1 LIGVFTPAASMTR
14 GAFFARP
21 ELNWVHMRLY
31 QRAFARRVNRTAPP
45 GEVSHQEPNMTA
57 LPYRTA
63 LVVGAGA
70 GISASVAR
78 ALAEAG
84 LKVGLAA
91 RNVEKLAPLAAEI
104 GAERF
109 VVDASDPAA
118 VAHLFETAE
127 ARIGDPDVVLYNAS
141 ARAHG
146 PIAELDPEAVRKAVE
161 ISAFGGFLVVQQ
173 AARRMIPRGAGA
185 ILLTGASA
193 SIKGYPHSAAFAMGK
208 FALRGLAQSTARELG
223 PKGIHVA
230 HFVIDGG
237 VRSARRPDPN
247 ERPDSTLD
255 PDAIAQTYLDVLRQP
270 RSAWSL
276 EVEMR
281 PWVET
286 F

>member
-1 LIGVFTPAASMTR
+1 L
-14 GAFFARP
+14 
-21 ELNWVHMRLY
+21 
-31 QRAFARRVNRTAPP
+31 
-45 GEVSHQEPNMTA
+45 HQEPFMTD

-63 LVVGAGA
+63 LIVGAGS

-78 ALAEAG
+78 GLAAAG

-91 RNVEKLAPLAAEI
+91 RDIEKLAPLAAEI

-109 VVDASDPAA
+109 AVDASDPAA
-118 VAHLFETAE
+118 VAHLFEAVD
-127 ARIGDPDVVLYNAS
+127 ARLGAPEVVLYNAS
-141 ARAHG
+141 ARAPG
-146 PIAELDPEAVRKAVE
+146 PIAELDPETVRKAVE
-161 ISAFGGFLVVQQ
+161 ISAFGAFLVVRQ
-173 AARRMIPRGAGA
+173 AAQRMIPRGSGA

-193 SIKGYPHSAAFAMGK
+193 SVKGYKLSAAFAMGK
-208 FALRGLAQSTARELG
+208 FALRGLAQSVARELG

-237 VRSARRPDPN
+237 VRSARRPDPQD
-247 ERPDSTLD
+247 RPDSTLD
-255 PDAIAQTYLDVLRQP
+255 PDAIAQTYIEVLRQP

-276 EVEMR
+276 EVELR

>member
-1 LIGVFTPAASMTR
+1 MADI
-14 GAFFARP
+14 
-21 ELNWVHMRLY
+21 
-31 QRAFARRVNRTAPP
+31 
-45 GEVSHQEPNMTA
+45 
-57 LPYRTA
+57 PYRTA
-63 LVVGAGA
+63 LIVGAGS

-78 ALAEAG
+78 GLAAAG

-91 RNVEKLAPLAAEI
+91 RNIEKLAPLAAAI

-109 VVDASDPAA
+109 SADASDPAA
-118 VAHLFETAE
+118 VAHLFEDAE
-127 ARIGDPDVVLYNAS
+127 ARLGAPDVVLYNAS

-146 PIAELDPEAVRKAVE
+146 PIAEIDPEAVRKAVE
-161 ISAFGGFLVVQQ
+161 ISAFGGFLAIQQ
-173 AARRMIPRGAGA
+173 AARRMIPKGHGA

-193 SIKGYPHSAAFAMGK
+193 SVKGYPLSAAFAMGK

-237 VRSARRPDPN
+237 VRSARRPDPDN
-247 ERPDSTLD
+247 RPDSTLD
-255 PDAIAQTYLDVLRQP
+255 PDGIAQTYLEILRQP

-276 EVEMR
+276 EVELR